1 VVLAEELRHQN
12 PWRNPLFV
20 AGLDEFEA
28 LVVAGANLSIPVLVA
43 QWQQRE
49 QPVPLFVGLYEVS
62 KLRPVARPQP
72 TIDATTWLA
81 HLGTAMAA

>member
-1 VVLAEELRHQN
+1 
-12 PWRNPLFV
+12 
-20 AGLDEFEA
+20 
-28 LVVAGANLSIPVLVA
+28 LSIPVLVA